1 MTLPV
6 LPSPRLPKQ
15 GLIDII
21 KFCSGV
27 GVVWGT
33 AKRPHMG
40 QTPGQEHA
48 WIRLSLVSYV
58 HVGGEDELRVIYDP
72 VNDVRVNLLVGQR
85 QFTTQVTARSM
96 DPKLEAFDLC
106 ERVLYRLGTRLD
118 NPEMQSVFP
127 QGPLGPI
134 LSLNTWSGVRVQN
147 EEVAD
152 DRIVLAASVDIKWN
166 LVVYADPNQAGE
178 GLLIESATVGP
189 GTLLE

>member
-1 MTLPV
+1 MTLPI
-6 LPSPRLPKQ
+6 LPSPRVPKQ

-33 AKRPHMG
+33 AKRPHLG
-40 QTPGQEHA
+40 QTPGQEKA

-58 HVGGEDELRVIYDP
+58 HVGEDELRVIYDP

-85 QFTTQVTARSM
+85 QFTIQVTARSM

-118 NPEMQSVFP
+118 NPKMQSVFP

-152 DRIVLAASVDIKWN
+152 DRVVLVASVDIKWN

-178 GLLIESATVGP
+178 GGFIESAKGDGV
-189 GTLLE
+189 LLE